1 MNLAE
6 KFDYLMDVIDR
17 WTEATDDRK
26 AGPFK
31 NLREGM
37 WMREVAVTPSCSVN
51 IPSLKTYFA
60 IEVLNIYPSHSR
72 SKISYLNIRR
82 YLVGDAAKKYSFDF
96 TELEKCFSPE
106 ANREAL
112 KSSQLSTSLKTAME
126 TGNHGDVSP
135 SPYLLGRIQQVFR
148 TKLGKYWNMC
158 DSNARQSFC
167 GMGKQQKWRQ
177 RACPPPRKV
186 EKDDWVEDPKDD
198 REDELGEDEKKLM
211 LQRQNGYMECLVAL
225 ALHEIFTRECDYR
238 YVQLQ
243 KRCERNHSLAEE
255 IKEKLESFLEL
266 CSRSS
271 EREEAQLLEQGTD
284 IAQKLKEYRE
294 RIASYMILLPLYL
307 EHVVG
312 VEAEM
317 LIATILESRNLGD
330 VKADIGLQR
339 RLKKYLEAM
348 NGREMESFTRY
359 DKNKSKLYRQLE
371 ADMEAVFF
379 RYMEQASIPA
389 GQNVSDAVDT
399 YLSIVGE
406 NKYGSEQMNMLWNAQ
421 CVLVRLWRRRG

>member
-1 MNLAE
+1 MDLAE

-17 WTEATDDRK
+17 WTEATNDRK
-26 AGPFK
+26 AGSFK

-60 IEVLNIYPSHSR
+60 IEVLNIYPSHSQ

-82 YLVGDAAKKYSFDF
+82 CLAGDAVKKYSFDF

-112 KSSQLSTSLKTAME
+112 KSSQLSTSLNTTME
-126 TGNHGDVSP
+126 TGDLGDVSP
-135 SPYLLGRIQQVFR
+135 SPYLLGKIQQVFR
-148 TKLGKYWNMC
+148 RKLGKYWNMC
-158 DSNARQSFC
+158 DPNTRSSFC
-167 GMGKQQKWRQ
+167 GMGKRQKWRQ
-177 RACPPPRKV
+177 RVCTPPRKV
-186 EKDDWVEDPKDD
+186 KNDDWGENPKDD
-198 REDELGEDEKKLM
+198 RDDELDEEKLM
-211 LQRQNGYMECLVAL
+211 RQRQNGYMECLVAL

-255 IKEKLESFLEL
+255 IKEKLDSFPEL
-266 CSRSS
+266 CSKSS
-271 EREEAQLLEQGTD
+271 ESQEARLLEQGTD
-284 IAQKLKEYRE
+284 IVQKLTEYME
-294 RIASYMILLPLYL
+294 GIADYMVLLPLYL

-317 LIATILESRNLGD
+317 LIVTILESRNLGD
-330 VKADIGLQR
+330 VKADIRLQR
-339 RLKKYLEAM
+339 RLKKYLKAI

-359 DKNKSKLYRQLE
+359 DKNKSKIYRQLE
-371 ADMEAVFF
+371 AYIEDVFF

-389 GQNVSDAVDT
+389 GQNVSDAVNT
-399 YLSIVGE
+399 YLKIVGE
-406 NKYGSEQMNMLWNAQ
+406 KKYGSEQMNMLWNAQ
-421 CVLVRLWRRRG
+421 CVLVRLWRRRR